1 MKKWTHSKLLMTA
14 ELEDKLIEVRERVD
28 TLLAKQRAARRK
40 YNKIKQAQKKSVS
53 KQPESAKPLDLK
65 NYQIKRTGQN
75 STKQRR
81 VIMKFLGIVIIV
93 GIFFGALEMGGGLD
107 KAIDLMSLIFVIG
120 VAVGHVLGA
129 KDGENKITRFG
140 DGCVRGGWLGFLVGV
155 SLIAGTDFAA
165 QMDFSMIMPA
175 MAVALLAPLYGYF
188 FKIITM
194 QLE

>member
-1 MKKWTHSKLLMTA
+1 MVQIDCRLFVMGNPTA
-14 ELEDKLIEVRERVD
+14 LILRIVFKCH
-28 TLLAKQRAARRK
+28 LPNILPNSSIRRQKMVK
-40 YNKIKQAQKKSVS
+40 Y
-53 KQPESAKPLDLK
+53 
-65 NYQIKRTGQN
+65 
-75 STKQRR
+75 
-81 VIMKFLGIVIIV
+81 LGAIIIIIV
-93 GIFFGALEMGGGLD
+93 VASGIETGAGLD
-107 KAIDLMSLIFVIG
+107 RAIDALSLLFVIG
-120 VAVGHVLGA
+120 VAVGHALGA

-165 QMDFSMIMPA
+165 RMDFSMIMPA

>member
-1 MKKWTHSKLLMTA
+1 MVKYLGA
-14 ELEDKLIEVRERVD
+14 ILI
-28 TLLAKQRAARRK
+28 
-40 YNKIKQAQKKSVS
+40 
-53 KQPESAKPLDLK
+53 
-65 NYQIKRTGQN
+65 
-75 STKQRR
+75 
-81 VIMKFLGIVIIV
+81 IIV
-93 GIFFGALEMGGGLD
+93 VAAGIETGAGLD
-107 KAIDLMSLIFVIG
+107 RAIDALSLLFVIG
-120 VAVGHVLGA
+120 VAVGHALGA

>member
-1 MKKWTHSKLLMTA
+1 MRY
-14 ELEDKLIEVRERVD
+14 VREQDVITAASRV
-28 TLLAKQRAARRK
+28 TTRIR
-40 YNKIKQAQKKSVS
+40 SF
-53 KQPESAKPLDLK
+53 
-65 NYQIKRTGQN
+65 T
-75 STKQRR
+75 R
-81 VIMKFLGIVIIV
+81 VILMLRWMGLGLTALILGIVFTCHLPNILPHSSIRRQKMVKYLGAIIIIIV
-93 GIFFGALEMGGGLD
+93 VASGIETGAGLD
-107 KAIDLMSLIFVIG
+107 RAIDALSLLFVIG
-120 VAVGHVLGA
+120 VAVGHALGA

-165 QMDFSMIMPA
+165 RMDFSMIMPA